1 MILENYISYFKNLVN
16 NFIYFDT
23 QSGVA
28 FRLATIDEAY
38 SDFISNVVGDGY
50 FFRLFVPSV
59 DVFDNLDNQYADS
72 NIGFEIGKLCMS
84 DDNES
89 RIASLI
95 ESEQS
100 AKIFLDRI
108 HDDSMYDNDSLVYGS
123 FNKVQCK
130 MRYNLTSGD
139 GSYASVIV
147 LFSINPIV
155 SFCTMKESDWLDK

>member
-16 NFIYFDT
+16 NSFYFDT

-38 SDFISNVVGDGY
+38 SDFISNVVEYGY

-95 ESEQS
+95 KSELI

-155 SFCTMKESDWLDK
+155 SFCNMKESDWVR

>member
-1 MILENYISYFKNLVN
+1 MILKNYIDYFKRLADNS
-16 NFIYFDT
+16 IYFGT

-59 DVFDNLDNQYADS
+59 DVVDNLDNQYADT
-72 NIGFEIGKLCMS
+72 NVGFEIGKLCMS

-95 ESEQS
+95 ESEQI

-155 SFCTMKESDWLDK
+155 SFCNMKESDWVR